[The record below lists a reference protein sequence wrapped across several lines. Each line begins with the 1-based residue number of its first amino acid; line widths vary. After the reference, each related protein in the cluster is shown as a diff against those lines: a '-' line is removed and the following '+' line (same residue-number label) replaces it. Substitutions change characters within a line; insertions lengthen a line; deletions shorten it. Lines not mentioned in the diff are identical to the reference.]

1 MKTTL
6 HPIIGICATL
16 LPFTQLQAAESHS
29 TKFGGFE
36 AGKKFTLTVSDRTS
50 VRTNGRKV
58 TKGVPVPAGIPDF
71 RVGHD
76 VNFTIGASGQLK
88 GSGFSIVYRTSR
100 SQTNFYSNNPSGFIS
115 DGQAASV
122 SKTSTNRPK
131 GARLVFYTFR
141 FSGFTPIT
149 NTVTYYLD

>member
-1 MKTTL
+1 MKTKL
-6 HPIIGICATL
+6 HPLIAICATL
-16 LPFTQLQAAESHS
+16 LPFTQLQAAETLA

-36 AGKKFTLTVSDRTS
+36 AGKKFTLTVSKRIS
-50 VRTNGRKV
+50 VRTSGTKV

-71 RVGHD
+71 RDGDD

-88 GSGFSIVYRTSR
+88 GDEFSIVYRSSR
-100 SQTNFYSNNPSGFIS
+100 YRTNLYSNNPSGFNS

-122 SKTSTNRPK
+122 SKSSTGRPISAK
-131 GARLVFYTFR
+131 LVFYTFR

-149 NTVTYYLD
+149 NTVTYFLD

>member
-1 MKTTL
+1 MKTTH
-6 HPIIGICATL
+6 HPIIAICATL
-16 LPFTQLQAAESHS
+16 LPLTQLQAAETLA

-36 AGKKFTLTVSDRTS
+36 AGKKFTLTVSNRTS
-50 VRTNGRKV
+50 VRTNGTQV
-58 TKGVPVPAGIPDF
+58 TKNVSVPAGIPDF
-71 RVGHD
+71 RVGRD

-88 GSGFSIVYRTSR
+88 GDGFSIIYRSSR
-100 SQTNFYSNNPSGFIS
+100 YQTNFYSNKPSGFIS

-122 SKTSTNRPK
+122 SKTSTNKPT
-131 GARLVFYTFR
+131 GAKLVFYTFR